1 MGVVPLAAAVLR
13 VRMPGVRCARAP
25 AGRDTAR
32 CVRMYSL
39 LTEFKELYDDRCS
52 STKVVLK

>member
-39 LTEFKELYDDRCS
+39 LTEFKELYDDR
-52 STKVVLK
+52 